1 MKLPRWLDL
10 AAGHVARHHAR
21 WSDTDLE
28 NTMNFRTLSIAAALI
43 GAATLSFA
51 EGESAGASAVDG
63 VKHAAKATGHA
74 VAKGASAAATGTEHV
89 ASEVA
94 TGTAHA
100 AHKAASGV
108 KHVAHKAASAA
119 SEAVTK

>member
-1 MKLPRWLDL
+1 
-10 AAGHVARHHAR
+10 
-21 WSDTDLE
+21 
-28 NTMNFRTLSIAAALI
+28 MNFRTLSIACALI

-89 ASEVA
+89 ASEAA
-94 TGTAHA
+94 TGTANAAHKASTKVKHA
-100 AHKAASGV
+100 AHKASA
-108 KHVAHKAASAA
+108 AASN
-119 SEAVTK
+119 

>member
-1 MKLPRWLDL
+1 
-10 AAGHVARHHAR
+10 
-21 WSDTDLE
+21 
-28 NTMNFRTLSIAAALI
+28 MNIRTLSIACALI
-43 GAATLSFA
+43 GAVSL
-51 EGESAGASAVDG
+51 AGAAEATCSVP
-63 VKHAAKATGHA
+63 VAA
-74 VAKGASAAATGTEHV
+74 
-89 ASEVA
+89 A